1 MKGQKEYHGVFS
13 QFSSCEPSPKTS
25 ERPLFGKKVTIPF
38 SPPLHEPG
46 TSASALQ
53 RASRM
58 PETQHSPPTTQ
69 RSLPETSPPSFDRA
83 WGHTF
88 KMTVCRLLLSTGRS
102 GAKSLRRPLRREAS
116 FRLTERRTSERSA
129 FRPRRYDGFPLS
141 FSPRA
146 RDQRQKNPDTGAR
159 CPRLMTSAHWFSA
172 SARVLTGSSVRN
184 VRSRYRKRPS
194 TMVCTTFSRVA

>member
-1 MKGQKEYHGVFS
+1 MVFFHS
-13 QFSSCEPSPKTS
+13 FLPVSLPRKQAKA
-25 ERPLFGKKVTIPF
+25 PLWEKSHNTPF

-53 RASRM
+53 QASRM

-69 RSLPETSPPSFDRA
+69 RCLPETSPPSFDRA

-102 GAKSLRRPLRREAS
+102 SAKSLRRPLRREAS

-146 RDQRQKNPDTGAR
+146 RGQRQKNPDTGAR